1 MFSLLNAETKLTAAD
16 IVARSRKAL
25 GMETEDDEMPKIFDD
40 DIYHCIQQSLLL
52 LEKRV
57 QDGPGSLSKE
67 EVDTLVDMTQ
77 RISRE
82 MKEFD
87 TRPPSNVASPPR
99 NYGAQSSVT
108 DTFHPTTAGSV
119 DRKRIPLAPPLPQ
132 QPDTKTE
139 RKTGRERSTV
149 GVDEGRTREDSDL
162 SEEGGDYDG
171 TGGFGL
177 AKGTRNTYI
186 IPGMEE
192 MSPEEYRAELQRS
205 VLERQRERWR
215 SRGGLV
221 GNRAAHDYLNTLG
234 YGGTSKSLSVG
245 RDEPNAVD
253 GNM

>member
-1 MFSLLNAETKLTAAD
+1 MKMLLPIMNAETKLSAAD

-25 GMETEDDEMPKIFDD
+25 GMETEEEEAPKIFDE
-40 DIYHCIQQSLLL
+40 DIYDCIKQSLLL

-57 QDGPGSLSKE
+57 QYGPGSLSKD

-77 RISRE
+77 RILRE

-87 TRPPSNVASPPR
+87 PRPPNVPHEQV
-99 NYGAQSSVT
+99 NYVEQSSVT
-108 DTFHPTTAGSV
+108 EILKNSAPVSV
-119 DRKRIPLAPPLPQ
+119 DPKIINFAPPLPYE
-132 QPDTKTE
+132 PDTKNEPNVYDTP
-139 RKTGRERSTV
+139 TA
-149 GVDEGRTREDSDL
+149 GVEEGRRREEVDL

-186 IPGMEE
+186 IPGMDE

-205 VLERQRERWR
+205 VMEKQRERWQNR
-215 SRGGLV
+215 RGLV

-245 RDEPNAVD
+245 RDDTN
-253 GNM
+253 N

>member
-1 MFSLLNAETKLTAAD
+1 MNAETKLTAAD

-25 GMETEDDEMPKIFDD
+25 GMETEEDEAPKIFDD
-40 DIYHCIQQSLLL
+40 DIYDCIKNSLLL

-57 QDGPGSLSKE
+57 QEGPGSLSKE
-67 EVDTLVDMTQ
+67 EVNDLVDMTQ

-82 MKEFD
+82 MREFD
-87 TRPPSNVASPPR
+87 PRPPPVHREQVIDVAQV
-99 NYGAQSSVT
+99 AVT
-108 DTFHPTTAGSV
+108 DPSTTASFSV
-119 DRKRIPLAPPLPQ
+119 APKAVHRTPPSPYQ
-132 QPDTKTE
+132 SEATKETNNFSAAAGEGE
-139 RKTGRERSTV
+139 REAA
-149 GVDEGRTREDSDL
+149 DL

-177 AKGTRNTYI
+177 AKGTRNTYV

-205 VLERQRERWR
+205 VIERQRERR
-215 SRGGLV
+215 LNRGGLV

-245 RDEPNAVD
+245 KDE
-253 GNM
+253 GTK

>member
-1 MFSLLNAETKLTAAD
+1 MFPILNAETKLTAAD

-25 GMETEDDEMPKIFDD
+25 GMETEEDEAPKIFDD
-40 DIYHCIQQSLLL
+40 DIYDCIKQSLLL

-87 TRPPSNVASPPR
+87 TRPPSNVAPQQL
-99 NYGAQSSVT
+99 NYGTQSLVT
-108 DTFHPTTAGSV
+108 DTSNPYNTAVSV
-119 DRKRIPLAPPLPQ
+119 DPNVINLAPSLPNE
-132 QPDTKTE
+132 PVATNE
-139 RKTGRERSTV
+139 PNVHERSTA
-149 GVDEGRTREDSDL
+149 GIEEGNRREDSDL

-186 IPGMEE
+186 IPGMDE

-245 RDEPNAVD
+245 RDEPNQVD
-253 GNM
+253 DNL

>member
-1 MFSLLNAETKLTAAD
+1 MNAETKLSAAD

-25 GMETEDDEMPKIFDD
+25 GMETEEEEAPKIFDE
-40 DIYHCIQQSLLL
+40 DIYDCIKQSLLL

-57 QDGPGSLSKE
+57 QDGPGSLSKD

-87 TRPPSNVASPPR
+87 PRPPNVLHEQVKDVK
-99 NYGAQSSVT
+99 QSSAADNSKHNAPV
-108 DTFHPTTAGSV
+108 SV
-119 DRKRIPLAPPLPQ
+119 DPKIINFAPPLPYE
-132 QPDTKTE
+132 PADTKNE
-139 RKTGRERSTV
+139 PNVNDMSTV
-149 GVDEGRTREDSDL
+149 GVEEGRRREELDL

-186 IPGMEE
+186 IPGMDE

-205 VLERQRERWR
+205 VMEKQRERWR
-215 SRGGLV
+215 NRGGLV

-245 RDEPNAVD
+245 RDDTN
-253 GNM
+253 